1 MRSVLHVGWR
11 VSPLALPRIRRYCEH
26 CKQRTAFDCSG
37 KFRSN
42 AHRKRL
48 DVWLIYRCSRC
59 EATWNCPIHERCS
72 VADIEPALLQAYAE
86 NSAEAV
92 RRHAFDLANLRR
104 HGVEPEAAAEVAV
117 RKRVTVGAVCNTERL
132 VISLALAGPC
142 ALRLGRLL
150 ARELGLSRSRLQ
162 ALHDSGTLVLSPAG
176 AKRLRQ
182 PPRDGQSVVLH
193 LERVPDFAEAILVRA
208 VG

>member
-1 MRSVLHVGWR
+1 MQGVLRVSWR
-11 VSPLALPRIRRYCEH
+11 VSPLTAPQVWRHCER
-26 CKQRTAFDCSG
+26 CKQRTPFDCSG

-42 AHRKRL
+42 AHKKRI
-48 DVWLIYRCSRC
+48 DVWLIYRCVRC
-59 EATWNCPIHERCS
+59 DATWNLPIHERRRI
-72 VADIEPALLQAYAE
+72 VDFEPAQFQAYAANE
-86 NSAEAV
+86 AEVV

-182 PPRDGQSVVLH
+182 PPRDGQTVVLH
-193 LERVPDFAEAILVRA
+193 LERVPDSAAAILQRA